1 MVRVPLSAMVWGFKK
16 TRKIPEGCNC
26 ILFFFLARPH
36 LLIWFKIMTG
46 EAVQGYQAEREEQ
59 GGGTELSQKKNGNH

>member
-1 MVRVPLSAMVWGFKK
+1 
-16 TRKIPEGCNC
+16 
-26 ILFFFLARPH
+26 
-36 LLIWFKIMTG
+36 MTG